1 MVRAA
6 ARMQHEVLAP
16 IRPIAATWEP
26 LMTRINL
33 TGRLAGL
40 LLVVALGAVSAC
52 AAGRAPPPV
61 IETRVGPDVRLE
73 AGLALAGRYCAS
85 CHAVEPGRD
94 SPRPMAPPF
103 PILAARLTGPALE
116 ESLTM
121 VSDLGHGEMPPAR
134 LDQAEL
140 RDLAVY
146 IDSLD

>member
-1 MVRAA
+1 M
-6 ARMQHEVLAP
+6 P
-16 IRPIAATWEP
+16 
-26 LMTRINL
+26 RINPIVPL
-33 TGRLAGL
+33 SGALLA
-40 LLVVALGAVSAC
+40 LVLVGVSAC
-52 AAGRAPPPV
+52 AADRAEPPA

-85 CHAVEPGRD
+85 CHAVAAGRD

-103 PILAARLTGPALE
+103 PVLAARLTGPALE

-134 LDQAEL
+134 LGQAEL